1 MRGELPGA
9 DATFVLHSV
18 YPFASLSSSLE
29 FAPAEQEGASHAGG
43 LATPGLLPVL
53 LLRALQGLILLF
65 A

>member
-18 YPFASLSSSLE
+18 YPFAFLSSSLE
-29 FAPAEQEGASHAGG
+29 FVPAEQEGASHAGG
-43 LATPGLLPVL
+43 LAALGLLSVL
-53 LLRALQGLILLF
+53 LLWAMQGLVLLF